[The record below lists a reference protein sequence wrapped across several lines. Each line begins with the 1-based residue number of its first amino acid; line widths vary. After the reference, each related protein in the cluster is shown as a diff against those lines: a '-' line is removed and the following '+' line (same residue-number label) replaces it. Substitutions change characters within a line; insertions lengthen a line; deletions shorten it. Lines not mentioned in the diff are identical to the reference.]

1 MFKKIFKCLAGA
13 VYAGALAYAV
23 GNWAICDA
31 YIRRGYE
38 ATGGEY
44 FLFPAVFLGA
54 YKAIQFAFNVLEG
67 NGADKEEAGLGV
79 QEIWAAEYMGM
90 GKAASETNVK

>member
-31 YIRRGYE
+31 YISRGYE

-44 FLFPAVFLGA
+44 FL
-54 YKAIQFAFNVLEG
+54 
-67 NGADKEEAGLGV
+67 
-79 QEIWAAEYMGM
+79 
-90 GKAASETNVK
+90 